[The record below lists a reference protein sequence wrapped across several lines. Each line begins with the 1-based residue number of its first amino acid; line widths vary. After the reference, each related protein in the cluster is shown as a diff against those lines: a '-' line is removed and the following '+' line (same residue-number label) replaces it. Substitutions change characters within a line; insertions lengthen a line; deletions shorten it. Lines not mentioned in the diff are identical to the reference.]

1 MFVVCPECSG
11 LGEIWFHNPET
22 DEEELISCKA
32 CGGAGHVHEC
42 WLEDSDD
49 RPRPVQREF

>member
-11 LGEIWFHNPET
+11 LGEIWFHDPET
-22 DEEELISCKA
+22 DEKELINCKT